1 MMIAYIKISVDYSV
15 TVAFEQRLYVISWVR
30 LVVDE
35 FSLVLIVQE
44 QEDLNVAQKGEL
56 HSFLQQPLLSLA
68 ICYL

>member
-35 FSLVLIVQE
+35 LSLVLIVKE

-56 HSFLQQPLLSLA
+56 HSFLQ
-68 ICYL
+68 